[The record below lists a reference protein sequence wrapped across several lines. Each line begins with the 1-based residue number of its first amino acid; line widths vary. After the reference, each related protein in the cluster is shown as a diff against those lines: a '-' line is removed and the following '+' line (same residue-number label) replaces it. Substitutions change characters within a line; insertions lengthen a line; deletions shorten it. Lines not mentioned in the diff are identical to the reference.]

1 MFDPEKCTIAKNVMY
16 VLITPLKEKIN
27 EVIQEDS
34 SRVNFPEENRM
45 FLF

>member
-1 MFDPEKCTIAKNVMY
+1 MFDPEKFTIARNVVY
-16 VLITPLKEKIN
+16 KKIN

>member
-1 MFDPEKCTIAKNVMY
+1 MFDPEKFTIARNVVY
-16 VLITPLKEKIN
+16 EKID
-27 EVIQEDS
+27 EVIQEAS

>member
-1 MFDPEKCTIAKNVMY
+1 MFDPEKFTLARNVLYM
-16 VLITPLKEKIN
+16 LITPLKEKIT